1 MIYLELLVTF
11 FKIGLFSFGGGYG
24 MIPLIEREIV
34 SRNWLTGPEFVD
46 IISISEMT
54 PGPISINTATFVGYK
69 MGGVA
74 GGAAATTGVVLPSLI
89 LILIV
94 SHYLEKFRQNKLKE
108 EIIHGIRPVVVAL
121 ITQAVLLV
129 AGNIFLKEK
138 PGAEIISI
146 FDWISGGNF
155 LNVINLPTILIAA
168 VCLAVLLLTR
178 VHPILIILAGGV
190 AGIILNYAGIM

>member
-54 PGPISINTATFVGYK
+54 PGPISINTATFVGYR

>member
-1 MIYLELLVTF
+1 MIYLELLITF

-138 PGAEIISI
+138 PGAEIVSI
-146 FDWISGGNF
+146 FDWISGGGF
-155 LNVINLPTILIAA
+155 LNAINLPAILIAA

>member
-138 PGAEIISI
+138 PGAEIVSI
-146 FDWISGGNF
+146 FDWISGGDF
-155 LNVINLPTILIAA
+155 LNVIDLPAILIAA

>member
-54 PGPISINTATFVGYK
+54 PGPISINTATFVGYR

-74 GGAAATTGVVLPSLI
+74 GGAAATTGIVLPSLI

-138 PGAEIISI
+138 PGAEIVSI
-146 FDWISGGNF
+146 FDWISGGGF
-155 LNVINLPTILIAA
+155 LNAINFPAILIAA

>member
-1 MIYLELLVTF
+1 MIYLELLITF

-138 PGAEIISI
+138 PGAEIVSI
-146 FDWISGGNF
+146 FDWISGGDF
-155 LNVINLPTILIAA
+155 LNVIDLPAILIAA

>member
-54 PGPISINTATFVGYK
+54 PGPISINTATFVGYR

-74 GGAAATTGVVLPSLI
+74 GGAAATTGIVLPSLI

>member
-1 MIYLELLVTF
+1 MIYLELLITF

-54 PGPISINTATFVGYK
+54 PGPISINTATFVGYN

-138 PGAEIISI
+138 PGAEIVSI
-146 FDWISGGNF
+146 FDWISGGGF
-155 LNVINLPTILIAA
+155 LNVIDLPAILIAA

>member
-34 SRNWLTGPEFVD
+34 SHKWLTGPEFVD

-54 PGPISINTATFVGYK
+54 PGPISINIATFVGYK

-74 GGAAATTGVVLPSLI
+74 GGLAATTGVVLPSLI

-94 SHYLEKFRQNKLKE
+94 SHYLEKFQQNKLKE
-108 EIIHGIRPVVVAL
+108 EIIHGIRPVVAAL
-121 ITQAVLLV
+121 IIQAALLV

-138 PGAEIISI
+138 PGTEIISI
-146 FDWISGGNF
+146 FDWISRGDF
-155 LNVINLPTILIAA
+155 LNIINLPAILIAA

-178 VHPILIILAGGV
+178 VHPILIILAGGA

>member
-1 MIYLELLVTF
+1 MIYLELLITF

>member
-1 MIYLELLVTF
+1 MIYLELLITF

-138 PGAEIISI
+138 PGAEIVSI
-146 FDWISGGNF
+146 FDWISGGGF
-155 LNVINLPTILIAA
+155 LNAINFPAILIAA

>member
-1 MIYLELLVTF
+1 MIYLELLITF

-54 PGPISINTATFVGYK
+54 PGPISINTATFVGYR

-74 GGAAATTGVVLPSLI
+74 GGAAATTGIVLPSLI

>member
-1 MIYLELLVTF
+1 MIYLELLITF

-146 FDWISGGNF
+146 FDWISGGGF
-155 LNVINLPTILIAA
+155 LNAINLPAILIAA

>member
-34 SRNWLTGPEFVD
+34 SRSWLTGTEFVD

-54 PGPISINTATFVGYK
+54 PGPIAINTATFVGYK
-69 MGGVA
+69 IGGVA
-74 GGAAATTGVVLPSLI
+74 GGLAATTGVVLPSLI

-94 SHYLEKFRQNKLKE
+94 SHYLEKFQQNKLKE

-121 ITQAVLLV
+121 IIQAALLV

-138 PGAEIISI
+138 QGAEIISI
-146 FDWISGGNF
+146 FDWISGGDF
-155 LNVINLPTILIAA
+155 LNTINLPAILITA
-168 VCLAVLLLTR
+168 VCLALLLLTR
-178 VHPILIILAGGV
+178 IHPVLVILAGGA

>member
-1 MIYLELLVTF
+1 MIYLELLITF

-54 PGPISINTATFVGYK
+54 PGPISINTATFVGYR

-74 GGAAATTGVVLPSLI
+74 GGAAATTGIVLPSLI

-146 FDWISGGNF
+146 FDWISGGGF
-155 LNVINLPTILIAA
+155 LNAINFPAILIAA

>member
-138 PGAEIISI
+138 PGAEIVSI
-146 FDWISGGNF
+146 FDWISGGGF
-155 LNVINLPTILIAA
+155 LNAINLPAILIAA